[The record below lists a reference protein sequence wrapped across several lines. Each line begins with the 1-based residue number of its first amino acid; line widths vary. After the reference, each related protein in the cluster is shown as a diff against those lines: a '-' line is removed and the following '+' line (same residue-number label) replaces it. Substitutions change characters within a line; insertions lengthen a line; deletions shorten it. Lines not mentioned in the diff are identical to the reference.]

1 MSAPTTV
8 QLLSDLEII
17 HTKYYKTRKKL
28 LGLAFIGLI
37 LIFILF
43 TYILPD
49 YLLKESELEVDTG
62 IIRKTFMNKYLKRV
76 RSATVYKTCLDV
88 ILAGKSYFIRFTDDY
103 DNKYWE
109 VINEET
115 NISKTITVKFQSRLL
130 HDNILYNP
138 NEVLINNKVIIPA
151 DSKKWVLG
159 LILIVLL
166 IGISTC
172 IYFFTS
178 FLKIYKE
185 SLYTED
191 KETKRESLWKL
202 VMVWIDD

>member
-1 MSAPTTV
+1 
-8 QLLSDLEII
+8 
-17 HTKYYKTRKKL
+17 
-28 LGLAFIGLI
+28 
-37 LIFILF
+37 
-43 TYILPD
+43 
-49 YLLKESELEVDTG
+49 
-62 IIRKTFMNKYLKRV
+62 MNKYLKRV

>member
-1 MSAPTTV
+1 M
-8 QLLSDLEII
+8 EII